1 MLVYDSLYSATI
13 IKKKKEIDKNRK
25 HLIPEYMLMD
35 LPLIVLIIESS
46 FLHLN
51 IVYTKTNIDGSALQ
65 IKYIPRY
72 T

>member
-25 HLIPEYMLMD
+25 DLIPEYMLMD

-51 IVYTKTNIDGSALQ
+51 IV
-65 IKYIPRY
+65 
-72 T
+72 

>member
-13 IKKKKEIDKNRK
+13 TLKKKEIDKNRK
-25 HLIPEYMLMD
+25 ELILEYMLMD

-51 IVYTKTNIDGSALQ
+51 IV
-65 IKYIPRY
+65 
-72 T
+72 

>member
-13 IKKKKEIDKNRK
+13 IKKRKEKEIDKNCK
-25 HLIPEYMLMD
+25 ELILEYMLMD

-51 IVYTKTNIDGSALQ
+51 IV
-65 IKYIPRY
+65 
-72 T
+72 